1 MNDVEEVK
9 ARIDIG
15 ELVGKY
21 VQLKPAGRNLKGL
34 CPFHSEKTPSFM
46 VSPEK
51 GIWHCFGCHLGGD
64 SIAFYQKIENVDFP
78 EALEE
83 LARQAGVTLERKNTK
98 STQDY
103 SRLVEANREAAR
115 FFEAALG
122 SPKGKKARE
131 YLAERQITSESIKH
145 FGVGFAPDEWEGV
158 TKHLKAKGYTDDEI
172 LQSGL
177 GIRGKRGLFDRFRG
191 RILFPIW
198 DHRDRVVGFAGR
210 ILPGESDLAKY
221 LNSPDSPIYHK
232 GDVLY
237 GLKQAREAIRE
248 QQEAVLVEGNLDVIL
263 SAQAGVAN
271 VVAASGTALTGLQLK
286 RLSRL
291 ARRVVLAFDP
301 DSAGLAALERVASL
315 ERPADLNLYVAP
327 LPVGEDPADLALRD
341 PEAWKKFTENAT
353 YLYDYLLERVLAR
366 HKISTAPGKREAS
379 RELLVYLRAIP
390 DEVERSH
397 YLRLLAQRLGVA
409 EEDVRRA
416 AGRPAP
422 NSSLA
427 EPEALAGPAP
437 DSPDEHLEGYLL
449 GLILSDA
456 SALPVAKRILPPD
469 ALRDRDR
476 RLLYTELVERYN
488 AEALPNGPIPTREL
502 SSELRK
508 VADLLSLSAEYRAL
522 PDQPVKEEVDQL
534 ARRLRNRYFHLLQS
548 RLAEAIR
555 MAEAAGDRARVTEL
569 TEKFQRVTAASRPDE
584 A

>member
-34 CPFHSEKTPSFM
+34 CPFHGEKTPSFM

-64 SIAFYQKIENVDFP
+64 SVAFYQKIENVDFP

-115 FFEAALG
+115 FFVATLG
-122 SPKGKKARE
+122 SPKGKKARD
-131 YLAERQITSESIKH
+131 YLAERQITPESIKH
-145 FGVGFAPDEWEGV
+145 FGVGFASDEWEGL

-177 GIRGKRGLFDRFRG
+177 GIRGKRGVYDRFRG
-191 RILFPIW
+191 RIIFPIW

-248 QQEAVLVEGNLDVIL
+248 RQEAILVEGNLDVIL

-301 DSAGLAALERVASL
+301 DSAGLAALERAAGL

-341 PEAWKKFTENAT
+341 PEAWKKLLEHAT

-416 AGRPAP
+416 AGRPTA
-422 NSSLA
+422 NSP
-427 EPEALAGPAP
+427 EPEAQAGPPP
-437 DSPDEHLEGYLL
+437 DSPDEYLEGYLL

-488 AEALPNGPIPTREL
+488 TEALPNGPIPTQEF

-569 TEKFQRVTAASRPDE
+569 TEKFQRVTAASRSDAPSQ
-584 A
+584 